1 MEVKSKLTPNCLTNR
16 NILPSTG
23 SKCRENVEKNHQTL
37 VFLAQ
42 LFINTLVA
50 KV

>member
-1 MEVKSKLTPNCLTNR
+1 MEVKSKLTPNCLTGFRANR

-23 SKCRENVEKNHQTL
+23 ANVEKNHQTL
-37 VFLAQ
+37 AFLAQ